1 MVSRDILHQIGYK
14 DSFNT
19 MPENPGNTP
28 GFLKLSNEILLI
40 IFGLI
45 DSNTEKKSED
55 NTIFN
60 LRLTCWRFCSLCE
73 DKITRR
79 TASVDFSRPE
89 SLALFRQVLSNPR
102 IATSISEVNVRLHF
116 YHPWIAA
123 SFDNFVAAIYSEWK
137 QRCQT
142 WWGIDATT
150 DGRVTYEHMIDQ
162 YLQNH
167 HDEVIKEQCLSN
179 DNDCNIQA
187 WSENISR
194 QAYTIYREKYNS
206 QIASHSNNAFAEKLT
221 ETMTKL
227 PNLRHIALHD
237 GVLENNYTL
246 GREIDLA
253 DEQDLS
259 TQAGILIQI
268 FSRPMLWE
276 EARWIEPTERIWPG
290 VPIHLLV
297 DIPLALGTSESL
309 IIDRLSIQVSAAPE
323 YTALQLS
330 DDCLDRLSAA
340 IKSMDLF
347 QFTFQPRCR
356 SGCGPWTTDE
366 EGDSNYVVRTA
377 DELATV
383 KRYIGAFFAAG
394 TINAADINF
403 GEFWHS
409 LGCGS
414 MLNAQISG
422 NAFNWP
428 LNSDLWSV
436 SLIETHVTDVEL
448 GVLAKALQPEGQL
461 SLFAVYIHHGLWRD
475 ALDRLKEG
483 LRNPHSVCIRHP
495 AGGEVLSPGDGRIK
509 SIFSPR
515 NNKEDTEADRYV
527 MGKSLQNPFE
537 IYKE

>member
-1 MVSRDILHQIGYK
+1 MAEIS
-14 DSFNT
+14 
-19 MPENPGNTP
+19 GNTSW
-28 GFLKLSNEILLI
+28 FLKLSNEILLI
-40 IFGLI
+40 IFGLL
-45 DSNTEKKSED
+45 DRETERKSED
-55 NTIFN
+55 KTIFS

-73 DKITRR
+73 DKIISR

-102 IATSISEVNVRLHF
+102 IATSISEVNVQLHF
-116 YHPWIAA
+116 YHPWVAA

-137 QRCQT
+137 QRCQD
-142 WWGIDATT
+142 WWGMDVMT
-150 DGRVTYEHMIDQ
+150 DGRVTYEHMIDR
-162 YLQNH
+162 YLQAH
-167 HDEVIKEQCLSN
+167 HDKVVKEQGPSN
-179 DNDCNIQA
+179 DNNCNAKA

-194 QAYTIYREKYNS
+194 QAYRIYRERYNS
-206 QIASHSNNAFAEKLT
+206 PTASHSNNAFAKKLT
-221 ETMTKL
+221 ETIAML
-227 PNLRHIALHD
+227 PNLRQVTLHD
-237 GVLENNYTL
+237 GVLENNYDL
-246 GREIDLA
+246 GREIDSA
-253 DEQDLS
+253 DEHDLS

-276 EARWIEPTERIWPG
+276 EARWIEPIECIWPG

-309 IIDRLSIQVSAAPE
+309 IIDRLSIHVSAAPE

-347 QFTFQPRCR
+347 QFTFQPKCR

-366 EGDSNYVVRTA
+366 EGDSNYISRTT
-377 DELATV
+377 DELNTI

-414 MLNAQISG
+414 MLNAQIPG
-422 NAFNWP
+422 IAFNWP

-436 SLIETHVTDVEL
+436 SLIETYVTGVEL

-495 AGGEVLSPGDGRIK
+495 AGGEILSLGDGRIK

>member
-1 MVSRDILHQIGYK
+1 
-14 DSFNT
+14 
-19 MPENPGNTP
+19 MPEIPGNTP

-40 IFGLI
+40 IFGLL
-45 DSNTEKKSED
+45 DRKTEKKLD
-55 NTIFN
+55 KTIFN

-73 DKITRR
+73 DKITSR

-102 IATSISEVNVRLHF
+102 IATSICEVNVRLHF

-137 QRCQT
+137 QRSQAWSWNDT
-142 WWGIDATT
+142 TT
-150 DGRVTYEHMIDQ
+150 DGRVTYEHMIDR
-162 YLQNH
+162 YLQTH
-167 HDEVIKEQCLSN
+167 HDKATKGQCSSN

-194 QAYTIYREKYNS
+194 QAYKIYSEKYTS
-206 QIASHSNNAFAEKLT
+206 QTASHSNNAFAKKLT
-221 ETMTKL
+221 ETMAKL

-237 GVLENNYTL
+237 GVLENNYDL
-246 GREIDLA
+246 GRVIDSA
-253 DEQDLS
+253 DEQDVS
-259 TQAGILIQI
+259 SQAGILIQI

-276 EARWIEPTERIWPG
+276 EARWIEPNECIWPG

-309 IIDRLSIQVSAAPE
+309 IIDHLSIQVSAAPE

-330 DDCLDRLSAA
+330 DDCLNRLSAA
-340 IKSMDLF
+340 IKTMDLF

-366 EGDSNYVVRTA
+366 EGVSNYEPRTT
-377 DELATV
+377 DELIV
-383 KRYIGAFFAAG
+383 IKRYIGAFFAAG

-409 LGCGS
+409 LGGGS
-414 MLNAQISG
+414 MLDAQMSG
-422 NAFNWP
+422 IAFHWP
-428 LNSDLWSV
+428 FNSNLWSV
-436 SLIETHVTDVEL
+436 TLIETYVTDVEL
-448 GVLAKALQPEGQL
+448 GVLAKALEPEGEL
-461 SLFAVYIHHGLWRD
+461 TLFAVYIHHGSWRD
-475 ALDRLKEG
+475 ALDRLRQG
-483 LRNPHSVCIRHP
+483 LRNPHSVSIRHP
-495 AGGEVLSPGDGRIK
+495 VGGEIPSLGDDQVK

-515 NNKEDTEADRYV
+515 DDKKDTKADRYV

-537 IYKE
+537 TFRE